1 MGNRFHTDQN
11 QGLQNAYGAWAASQ
25 DADRIIAIALSDPIH
40 AMAAFFACA
49 NVGRTAC
56 MAVENL
62 DNRFVLLSKPLEP
75 IETSPIVGKP
85 IPFIIFTSGSTN
97 QPKAILRNPNS
108 WIYSFNRNGIHPDD
122 TVAVIGNLAHSLPHY
137 AATEAMQIGAKVQFC
152 PKRLTGTPTVVY
164 ATPTQLRL
172 VSDVFHT
179 TRMVMIGGGHF
190 TALDHAHCA
199 RIFPNADL
207 HIFYGTAETSFISIA
222 DKNTPDGS
230 VGQAYDGV
238 EISVLNGEI
247 NVSTPMMAHRYLDKV
262 KTFTPSVPYATGEI
276 GEIDAQGNL
285 YLQGRVDRRVT
296 IADKSVHL
304 DAIEA
309 DLMTMDGITHAG
321 VIALPD
327 TARGMRAFA
336 CVIGANIDHPLLGGV
351 LVLDEWP
358 QLLSGKTDY
367 VRLKHILK
375 QAFA

>member
-40 AMAAFFACA
+40 AMSAFFGC
-49 NVGRTAC
+49 NHVGRIAC

-62 DNRFVLLSKPLEP
+62 DDRFVLLSEP
-75 IETSPIVGKP
+75 MEPTAIAPAEGKLT
-85 IPFIIFTSGSTN
+85 PFITFTSGSTN
-97 QPKAILRNPNS
+97 QPKAILRNPDS
-108 WIYSFNRNGIHPDD
+108 WIYSFYRNGIRPDD

-137 AATEAMQIGAKVQFC
+137 AATEAMHIGANVLFC

-172 VSDVFHT
+172 VLNVFTT
-179 TRMVMIGGGHF
+179 TRMAMIGGGHF
-190 TALDHAHCA
+190 TSTDRAHCA

-207 HIFYGTAETSFISIA
+207 RIFYGTAETSFISIA
-222 DKNTPDGS
+222 DENTPDGS
-230 VGQAYDGV
+230 VGRAYDGV

-247 NVSTPMMAHRYLDKV
+247 NVSTPMMAIGYLDK
-262 KTFTPSVPYATGEI
+262 KKAFDHRVPFATGEV
-276 GEIDAQGNL
+276 GEIGAQGNL
-285 YLQGRVDRRVT
+285 YLQGRADRRVT

-309 DLMTMDGITHAG
+309 DLMAMDGITHAG

-327 TARGMRAFA
+327 SARGLRAFA
-336 CVIGANIDHPLLGGV
+336 GVRGSNVDHPMLGGV
-351 LVLDEWP
+351 LVLDDWP

-367 VRLKHILK
+367 VRLKQILK